1 MASTGPAAAGYVGG
15 MVAANGQPAA
25 GPGGLAAALHA
36 AGPDPGLAGP
46 LALFGRFAGAWDIEW
61 RGEDQDGNPATM
73 RGDLHFGWVLGGRAI
88 QDVWRVPASGAAPP
102 GLRPF
107 HGTTLRFY
115 DPGLGAWRSTWI
127 DPLNARVRRFT
138 GRPEGADIILD
149 GLDDDPAERWCF
161 RDIAPG
167 AVPESFRWTGE
178 VSTDGRRTWRLDEEM
193 LIRRR

>member
-1 MASTGPAAAGYVGG
+1 MASTGPAAAGYVAG
-15 MVAANGQPAA
+15 MVAPDGQPADA
-25 GPGGLAAALHA
+25 PGGLAGVLHA
-36 AGPDPGLAGP
+36 
-46 LALFGRFAGAWDIEW
+46 
-61 RGEDQDGNPATM
+61 
-73 RGDLHFGWVLGGRAI
+73 
-88 QDVWRVPASGAAPP
+88 
-102 GLRPF
+102 
-107 HGTTLRFY
+107 
-115 DPGLGAWRSTWI
+115 GLGAWRSTWI
-127 DPLNARVRRFT
+127 DPRGGRVRRFT